1 MENLSDDEFFDS
13 FLTLLSDHPNPK
25 LISSLDSQGQELDMP
40 KIAWQA
46 TIAEEQGFM
55 PLISR
60 PSAHITYFITVSP
73 TTGLTG
79 YLSFHPLIH

>member
-1 MENLSDDEFFDS
+1 MQNLSDDEFYDS
-13 FLTLLSDHPNPK
+13 FLYLLSGHENPK
-25 LISSLDSQGQELDMP
+25 LISALDSNGQELDIA

-79 YLSFHPLIH
+79 YLCFRPLIH